1 MNAPLVVFRADAGGS
16 NGSGHVRRCRALAA
30 VFRNAGWRTAF
41 ATDEAS
47 IDTVAEMGDGSETVA
62 FVDGAAPPER
72 QAAELGEA
80 WPSGFAVLVS
90 DHYGLDAAFEK
101 AARKVA
107 HRIVAIDDLAD
118 RPRDADVLFD
128 SALGRNEGDYG
139 ALVPTT
145 CRVLTGPAYALL
157 GPAFLAARSATQ
169 RPAPGASFRRVH
181 VGLGGVEPGPVIDRI
196 VAGLAESGVV
206 ETIEVVLGMEGEA
219 AERLRATRFA
229 VPVEVAVNVR
239 DMADRLA
246 RADLAVGAGGSSA
259 WERCALGLPTLMVT
273 AYENQRQVA
282 RGLAEAGAV
291 LPLGWHDAVTAESV
305 AQAVRGLAADP
316 DAVAELSRRA
326 LALCDG
332 RGAERTWLASDHEH
346 SAAGR
351 VTLRLAEPSDA
362 ALLYDWQS
370 APETR
375 RYAKQATIPTREEH
389 EAWFARRQ
397 GDPDSLICMIACD
410 GKPRGCLRLDRMGE
424 GRERLVSIYLA
435 PGAWGQGI
443 ATAALDLARRLAPGW
458 RCIAEVLPENDASH
472 RLFRRAGYH
481 EEQPGTYV
489 REAAA

>member
-1 MNAPLVVFRADAGGS
+1 MNAPLIVFRADAGGS
-16 NGSGHVRRCRALAA
+16 SGSGHVRRCRALAA

-47 IDTVAEMGDGSETVA
+47 IDTVAELGDGSETVA
-62 FVDGAAPPER
+62 FVDGAAGPEQ

-80 WPSGFAVLVS
+80 WPSGIDLLVC
-90 DHYGLDAAFEK
+90 DHYSLDAAFEK
-101 AARKVA
+101 AARRSA
-107 HRIVAIDDLAD
+107 HRILALDDLAD

-128 SALGRNEGDYG
+128 SALGRSPGDYA
-139 ALVPTT
+139 ALVPAT
-145 CRVLTGPAYALL
+145 CRVLTGPSYALL
-157 GPAFLAARSATQ
+157 GPSFLAARAGLE
-169 RPAPGASFRRVH
+169 RAAPGAAFRRVH
-181 VGLGGVEPGPVIDRI
+181 VGLGGVEPGPVLDRL
-196 VAGLAESGVV
+196 VAGLADSGVV

-219 AERLRATRFA
+219 AGRLRAARFA
-229 VPVEVAVNVR
+229 VPVEIAVNVR
-239 DMADRLA
+239 DMAERLA

-273 AYENQRQVA
+273 AYDNQRQVA

-291 LPLGWHDAVTAESV
+291 VPLGWHDQVTEASV
-305 AQAVRGLAADP
+305 ADAVRALAADP
-316 DAVAELSRRA
+316 AAVAELSARA

-351 VTLRLAEPSDA
+351 VTLRLAESGDVG
-362 ALLYDWQS
+362 LLYDWQS

-375 RYAKQATIPTREEH
+375 RYAKQATIPTRGEH
-389 EAWFARRQ
+389 EAWFARRH

-410 GKPRGCLRLDRMGE
+410 GKPRGCLRLDRIGE
-424 GRERLVSIYLA
+424 TRERLVSIYLA

-458 RCIAEVLPENDASH
+458 RFIAEVLPENDASH
-472 RLFRRAGYH
+472 RLFRRAGYR